1 MDDIRTVV
9 VHRFQLGDVED
20 PEIYAAEP
28 LWQWQ
33 QSESGKW
40 IMENAV
46 EPPVWNRIVDSS
58 NYVGYSYIVSA
69 KLQGAKLTEW
79 LLKYGNSKE

>member
-9 VHRFQLGDVED
+9 VYKFYLGDVED
-20 PEIYAAEP
+20 PELYAAEP
-28 LWQWQ
+28 LWNWQ

-40 IMENAV
+40 VMANAV
-46 EPPVWNRIVDSS
+46 EEPFWHRVIDSA
-58 NYVGYSYIVSA
+58 NYMGYSYVVSA

-79 LLKYGNSKE
+79 LLKYGNCKE